1 MNSNFMRFLTP
12 LAMAVIAMPMV
23 AQDMTGTM
31 LGTAV
36 DRDGRKPMA
45 GVTISIS
52 SPALIQGRSFTT
64 GADGTFRFPLLPPG
78 EYTLRATKDG
88 YVGARQT
95 VYLSLGGSTRVEVS
109 MSAVGVASET
119 VEVVGRVDAQD
130 KTEVKTQTNFT
141 AEKLDLLPRP
151 NKELF
156 NAAILT
162 PGVVSGIGSRMQI
175 RGSQTFDTKVT
186 LNGTEISDNVFGT
199 NLATRAFYVDD
210 AIAEV
215 QVITS
220 PINARYGN
228 FTGGIINAVTKS
240 GSNQWSGVL
249 RAAEITRASWRSNP
263 PLGPFRPNE
272 DLVVGDA
279 NNRRTIGSDNFT
291 KDFSLWLGGPI
302 IKDKL
307 WFALATKISPT
318 GLAVQRADTVAPNT
332 YAIYSGYADDFPE
345 IYKLPFYAGDNS
357 GAQFFR
363 KDSKQFYEGKLT
375 FSVAEGHTLE
385 YTGNRNAE
393 FYDPRGDYVRSAML
407 STKFAITQ
415 VQEYNYNSLSYQGV
429 LPANITLE
437 ARYAK
442 KHQSYIAGGDPAY
455 GPRVRAIS
463 SLGQYWDVG
472 NGMFD
477 RTDGGD
483 LRDITTMFANATW
496 YSPKTFIGTHVVEA
510 GFDWNLR
517 ERNSQNRQAPGNE
530 FFDTCGRY
538 KDPVTGEVFFVML
551 DADDDYYGA
560 GAAGKYYTASGPA
573 QTNTYSFYVNDT
585 LTVNDN
591 WQVML
596 GLRYDQAN
604 MADTEGNPKIKTSAL
619 APRFQLVYD
628 PIGNQRWLF
637 KASWARY
644 VGILSDGFSNR
655 FSRAG
660 NPASEWF
667 FPKHTNLRATYADVI
682 NWDNYD
688 LSVDGLLDFGDP
700 TQTRFVQENL
710 KLTGTDE
717 TTLEA
722 RYNSPNGSWI
732 RATFV
737 NRSWANM
744 FDRVSNVR
752 DYILVHPISFPEIE
766 IESTAEYWMNVDN
779 IHRSYKSLEI
789 EFNNQFTR
797 QWSLGGAV
805 VFSTLQGNADGEG
818 SNPAVVSTAVNSL
831 ADVHQEYGRDVSYYA
846 PDGYLSGD
854 IPYRIN
860 TWLAY
865 TNTTTEGINFGSSL
879 MFTYNAAGPTSAAT
893 TLFFE
898 AQEMAQK
905 LGYNATMAR
914 MWGNSYTRY
923 FGDRGYYRTNDTYAF
938 SLQANLEIPVYR
950 KMRFFIEATV
960 TGLFN
965 QWMLTGYDKSS
976 AGGQT
981 GQRTHIGSIPAN
993 GPNPMAGGSIPN
1005 SLSPVRTILNGVAT
1019 YNYYNWGTYGYGNM
1033 SGQRN
1038 LVFSAGFKW

>member
-1 MNSNFMRFLTP
+1 
-12 LAMAVIAMPMV
+12 MAVIAMPMA

-36 DRDGRKPMA
+36 DKDGRKPLA

-78 EYTLRATKDG
+78 EYSVRASKDG
-88 YVGARQT
+88 YMGARQT
-95 VYLSLGGSTRVEVS
+95 VYLSLGGSTRVELS
-109 MSAVGVASET
+109 MSAIGVATET
-119 VEVVGRVDAQD
+119 VEVLGRIDAQD
-130 KTEVKTQTNFT
+130 KTETKTQSNFT

-162 PGVVSGIGSRMQI
+162 PGVVSGVGSRMQI
-175 RGSQTFDTKVT
+175 RGAQTFDTKVT

-210 AIAEV
+210 AIAEI

-220 PINARYGN
+220 PINARYGS

-249 RAAEITRASWRSNP
+249 RAAEISRASWRSNP

-272 DLVVGDA
+272 DLVVGDS

-307 WFALATKISPT
+307 WFALSTKISPT
-318 GLAVQRADTVAPNT
+318 ALSAQRTDALGTNVM
-332 YAIYSGYADDFPE
+332 AIYSGYRNRFPE
-345 IYKLPFYAGDNS
+345 IYALPFYAGDE
-357 GAQFFR
+357 GGVQFFR

-375 FSVAEGHTLE
+375 FSIAEGHTLE
-385 YTGNRNAE
+385 YTGNRNSE
-393 FYDPRGDYVRSAML
+393 FYDPRGDYVRSAIL
-407 STKFAITQ
+407 ATKFAITQ
-415 VQEYNYNSLSYQGV
+415 VQEYNYNSLSYMGV
-429 LPANITLE
+429 LPSNITLE

-455 GPRVRAIS
+455 GPRVRA
-463 SLGQYWDVG
+463 LAGNGQYWDVG

-483 LRDITTMFANATW
+483 LRDITTFFANATW
-496 YSPKTFIGTHVVEA
+496 YSPKTFIGTHVVEV
-510 GFDWNLR
+510 GLDWNLR

-551 DADDDYYGA
+551 DGNDDIYGA

-573 QTNTYSFYVNDT
+573 QTNTYSFYANDT

-619 APRFQLVYD
+619 APRFQLTYD
-628 PIGNQRWLF
+628 PLGNQRWLF

-644 VGILSDGFSNR
+644 VGVLSDGFSNR

-667 FPKHTNLRATYADVI
+667 FPKQTNTRATYADVI

-688 LSVDGLLDFGDP
+688 LTVHGLLDFGDP
-700 TQTRFVQENL
+700 AQTRFVQENL

-717 TTLEA
+717 TALEV
-722 RYNSPNGSWI
+722 RYNSSNGSWI
-732 RATFV
+732 RATFLT
-737 NRSWANM
+737 RSWANM
-744 FDRVSNVR
+744 FDRVFTLDDVIKVR
-752 DYILVHPISFPEIE
+752 PISFPEIE
-766 IESTAEYWMNVDN
+766 IDSTAEYWRNVDN
-779 IHRSYKSLEI
+779 INRSYKSLEI

-818 SNPAVVSTAVNSL
+818 SNPAVVSSAVNSQ
-831 ADVHQEYGRDVSYYA
+831 ADVHARYGRDVSYYA

-865 TNTTTEGINFGSSL
+865 TNTTAEGINFGSSL
-879 MFTYNAAGPTSAAT
+879 MFTYNAAGPSSSTVG
-893 TLFFE
+893 LFFE
-898 AQEMAQK
+898 GQEMAADM
-905 LGYNATMAR
+905 GYDDDLVR
-914 MWGNSYTRY
+914 QWGSGYTRW
-923 FGDRGYYRTNDTYAF
+923 FGARGYYRTNDTYAF
-938 SLQANLEIPVYR
+938 SLQANLEIPIYR
-950 KMRFFIEATV
+950 KMRFFVEATI

-965 QWMLTGYDKSS
+965 QWMVAGYSKEGSGTQADE
-976 AGGQT
+976 
-981 GQRTHIGSIPAN
+981 RTHIDSDPSKGF
-993 GPNPMAGGSIPN
+993 NPMANGYIPN
-1005 SLSPVRTILNGVAT
+1005 SMSPIRTVLNGVPT
-1019 YNYYNWGTYGYGNM
+1019 YNWYGFGTYGYGNM

-1038 LVFSAGFKW
+1038 LVFSAGLKW